1 MLMLVKNNN
10 ILDYFIYHKEEKY
23 LLGNKNLDNK
33 EYQKDL
39 VGKYLDNKSIKNI
52 LFRCTYQNR
61 LLASKL
67 LSFLEEIRFHKEKF
81 LASKFI
87 SDIKYHYL
95 GS

>member
-52 LFRCTYQNR
+52 LFRCTY
-61 LLASKL
+61 
-67 LSFLEEIRFHKEKF
+67 
-81 LASKFI
+81 
-87 SDIKYHYL
+87 
-95 GS
+95 